1 MSLFLLFLG
10 TFVLS
15 DALIWVRGAVRL
27 RRKRASRVARI
38 GFHLFMFLQ
47 AGSLAA
53 ILGTRSVGLNIDDF
67 LPTYVLVLVYIW
79 HFLLALPT
87 LILHLL
93 GLFWSAL
100 KAIGRSMT
108 PTHKGLGALPII
120 RPLEGQGRPVSRREF
135 LATTAIL
142 TPPLLTLGLGVFGK
156 RQLSHVG
163 VRRLTLTLPTLP
175 PALDGLT
182 IAHLS
187 DTHVGRFTHGETL
200 NTIIAQTNAL
210 KADLTVFTGDLIDHS
225 LDALPTAVRMLEQ
238 IEGPVVVCEG
248 NHDLFES
255 AAQFREGLKA
265 SSGFTTLIN
274 EATTL
279 TLRGYPVQLLGLRWG
294 GPPSDQRQRF
304 SEEEMAA
311 SIRECL
317 ALRDPAAFPILLA
330 HHPHAWDHA
339 QAIPLTFAGH
349 THGGQFMLT
358 GELGMG
364 PAMFRY
370 WSGLYTRTD
379 AAGRP
384 SALVVSNGSGNWFP
398 LRVGAPAEIIHLT
411 LRRGPLAQSAPEDQA
426 GV

>member
-1 MSLFLLFLG
+1 MSLFLLFLS
-10 TFVLS
+10 TFIVA
-15 DALIWVRGAVRL
+15 DALVWVRGAIRL
-27 RRKRASRVARI
+27 RKKGASRVARAL
-38 GFHLFMFLQ
+38 FHLFMILQ
-47 AGSLAA
+47 AGSLAM
-53 ILGTRSVGLNIDDF
+53 ILGTRSLGLNVDDF

-87 LILHLL
+87 LILHLI
-93 GLFWSAL
+93 GLFWAAAR
-100 KAIGRSMT
+100 AIWRSLAPQRRGFGTMPIIQPVPVRGRS
-108 PTHKGLGALPII
+108 
-120 RPLEGQGRPVSRREF
+120 VSRREF

-142 TPPLLTLGLGVFGK
+142 TPPILTLGLGVLGQ
-156 RQLSHVG
+156 RQLSQVG
-163 VRRLTLTLPTLP
+163 VRRLTVTLPTLP

-187 DTHVGRFTHGETL
+187 DTHVGRFTHGAVLDEIVTR
-200 NTIIAQTNAL
+200 TNAL
-210 KADLTVFTGDLIDHS
+210 KADLTLFTGDLIDHS
-225 LDALPTAVRMLEQ
+225 LDALPSAVRMLEQ

-255 AAQFREGLKA
+255 ASQFRETLKA

-279 TLRGYPVQLLGLRWG
+279 TLRGETVQLLGLRWG
-294 GPPSDQRQRF
+294 GPPSEKRQRY
-304 SEEEMAA
+304 SEEQMA
-311 SIRECL
+311 SSLRDLL
-317 ALRDPAAFPILLA
+317 ALRLPSAFPILLA

-339 QAIPLTFAGH
+339 PGIPLTFAGH

-370 WSGLYTRTD
+370 WSGLYTRND
-379 AAGRP
+379 ASGSP
-384 SALVVSNGSGNWFP
+384 SALVVSNGTGNWFP

-411 LRRGPLAQSAPEDQA
+411 LRREAATDGTA
-426 GV
+426 